1 MDQISLDRIET
12 LHPAIRQ
19 KVKDAYIHISNKLFG
34 KRVRLR
40 MAYCIRTKEE
50 QTALFAQGRT
60 VLFDSNGKR
69 LGKVTNAQWWQ
80 TIHFYGLA
88 FDIVVLY
95 DMDNNG
101 TFEVAS
107 WDLTKDLDTDGKA
120 DWKEAIDY
128 LKSQGFEHGGDWKFK
143 DVPHFQMTFGYTW
156 QQLYEKFKA
165 NDFIPGTKFVNL

>member
-1 MDQISLDRIET
+1 MDKLTIDRIKT
-12 LHPAIRQ
+12 LHP
-19 KVKDAYIHISNKLFG
+19 N
-34 KRVRLR
+34 
-40 MAYCIRTKEE
+40 IRTKAEVAYREANNVLGKGCRLRFSQVYRTE
-50 QTALFAQGRT
+50 QEQNDLFA
-60 VLFDSNGKR
+60 KR
-69 LGKVTNAQWWQ
+69 PKVTNAKAWQ
-80 TIHFYGLA
+80 SMHNYGLA

-107 WDLTKDLDTDGKA
+107 WDLTKDLDADGKA